1 MTGSAPMTPRVRI
14 LIAAVLF
21 SLAFAAVAVFGSH
34 ILRDVQDL
42 NAAHKDNLQWSL
54 SQTDV
59 EFLEFYTALVA
70 AKGDGDGDLNTLRRE
85 FDIFYSRIRILN
97 EAELYAPLRELPR
110 LRTALGRVDGFL
122 QGALPAIDA
131 SNAELRQNLPDLA
144 EQAADIRPVV
154 RDLSISALGHLVALT
169 DARREQTGRTLVWL
183 GLSVGGLI
191 VALLALAGYLNHLN
205 SQNVRRRAEVVEAS
219 RRMNVVMG
227 TSLDGVIISDTTGRI
242 LEFNAAAEQIFAI
255 PAQEVIGRDL
265 ADVIVPDHHKAAHA
279 AGMARLRNGGTRR
292 VVGSG
297 RVRLEAKRATGEVFP
312 VELAIQ
318 SAETAQGEIF
328 VAFLRD
334 ISAQVAAEEELIS
347 ARDLALAGE
356 KAKTN
361 FLATMSHEIRTPLNG
376 LLGNLTLLQDTRLTA
391 RQRRYIGNMETSGK
405 LLLSHINGVLDI
417 TKYDAGRLHLR
428 PVVMN
433 ISDLVQDIIDN
444 QSASAA
450 ANQSVL
456 EWQWDGPAKNW
467 IRADKDRLQD
477 ILMNLVGNAVKFTHN
492 GRIRVT
498 LACLGRENGLQIV
511 VEDTGIGI
519 TPDQIRH
526 VFEDFVTGDS
536 SYARNVGG
544 TGLGLALTKRFV
556 TALGGHIDVESTPGQ
571 GSSFIVELPVE
582 EAEPPQ
588 PAGPIHARQ
597 ARGNPI
603 TGPRKVLLVEDNPI
617 NRDVAR
623 EMLRAAGHYV
633 VEAHNGR
640 EAVDLAR
647 AGRFDLI
654 LMDISMPVMDGRSAT
669 RAIRALNGP
678 ASLTPIVALTANV
691 MAEEQATFLEDGM
704 DGILTKPL
712 SKEALLGLFSS
723 GALPEQLDEIC
734 DQKKPAVS
742 DEHLQSLKQ
751 ALSPDGARVIVA
763 RFCKEIDELVGWL
776 GQEEGEQR
784 QDLPRIAAEAHKS
797 AGSAA
802 TIGALCLRRQLIAI
816 EEAAKSGSRA
826 DLALA
831 IDGLPAIWLA
841 TQSALKSAA

>member
-14 LIAAVLF
+14 LIPAVLF

-70 AKGDGDGDLNTLRRE
+70 AEGDGDGDLNTLRRE

-110 LRTALGRVDGFL
+110 LRAALGRVDGFL
-122 QGALPAIDA
+122 QAALPAIDA
-131 SNAELRQNLPDLA
+131 SNVELRQNLPELA

-205 SQNVRRRAEVVEAS
+205 SKNVRRRAEVVEAS

-334 ISAQVAAEEELIS
+334 ISAQVAAEEELVS

-417 TKYDAGRLHLR
+417 TKYDAGRLCR
-428 PVVMN
+428 C
-433 ISDLVQDIIDN
+433 
-444 QSASAA
+444 
-450 ANQSVL
+450 QSV
-456 EWQWDGPAKNW
+456 
-467 IRADKDRLQD
+467 
-477 ILMNLVGNAVKFTHN
+477 
-492 GRIRVT
+492 
-498 LACLGRENGLQIV
+498 
-511 VEDTGIGI
+511 
-519 TPDQIRH
+519 
-526 VFEDFVTGDS
+526 
-536 SYARNVGG
+536 
-544 TGLGLALTKRFV
+544 
-556 TALGGHIDVESTPGQ
+556 
-571 GSSFIVELPVE
+571 GS
-582 EAEPPQ
+582 
-588 PAGPIHARQ
+588 G
-597 ARGNPI
+597 
-603 TGPRKVLLVEDNPI
+603 
-617 NRDVAR
+617 
-623 EMLRAAGHYV
+623 
-633 VEAHNGR
+633 
-640 EAVDLAR
+640 
-647 AGRFDLI
+647 
-654 LMDISMPVMDGRSAT
+654 
-669 RAIRALNGP
+669 
-678 ASLTPIVALTANV
+678 
-691 MAEEQATFLEDGM
+691 MAM
-704 DGILTKPL
+704 
-712 SKEALLGLFSS
+712 
-723 GALPEQLDEIC
+723 
-734 DQKKPAVS
+734 
-742 DEHLQSLKQ
+742 
-751 ALSPDGARVIVA
+751 
-763 RFCKEIDELVGWL
+763 GWT
-776 GQEEGEQR
+776 GQEL
-784 QDLPRIAAEAHKS
+784 DP
-797 AGSAA
+797 
-802 TIGALCLRRQLIAI
+802 C
-816 EEAAKSGSRA
+816 
-826 DLALA
+826 
-831 IDGLPAIWLA
+831 
-841 TQSALKSAA
+841 